1 MQIENTTFEKH
12 YRIGG
17 LAETRVSTAKL
28 CGSWSRMIR
37 ALSGYGWAE
46 RGANAL
52 CVPESAARRNDSPDR
67 AEHKKNQM

>member
-37 ALSGYGWAE
+37 ALRRS
-46 RGANAL
+46 
-52 CVPESAARRNDSPDR
+52 PELTHLRSPEMTQ
-67 AEHKKNQM
+67 AF